1 MRKNPTEVKIED
13 RIYKINTSYKVALE
27 CDKVARDTSIDDVE
41 RAMSIIYLLY
51 GEKGLNAN
59 LDWNK
64 LLELGQKYL
73 SMGKE
78 VNNKENKRDM
88 DYEQDFDYIKASFMS
103 DYNIDLEEKDMHW
116 WTFYNL
122 LCGLSNSELGNCCVL
137 NRVRNLRN
145 FDLSQIK
152 DAKTKQKIREAQ
164 KQVQLKKEEKK
175 LTKEQESK
183 MNDFYKSIGWE

>member
-27 CDKVARDTSIDDVE
+27 CDKVARDTSIDNVE

-183 MNDFYKSIGWE
+183 MNDFYKSIGW